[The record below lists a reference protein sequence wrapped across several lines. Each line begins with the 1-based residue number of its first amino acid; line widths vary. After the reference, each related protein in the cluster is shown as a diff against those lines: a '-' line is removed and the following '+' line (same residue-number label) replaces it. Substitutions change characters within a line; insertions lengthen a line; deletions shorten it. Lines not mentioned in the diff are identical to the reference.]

1 MAAEEQERQS
11 IKRELRQ
18 RLATAGERWLF
29 VLRWVLFALACGAVL
44 GVLGGVFAKL
54 IDLAGAIRTAH
65 PAFLLLLPVGAV
77 AIHGYYRMIRAD
89 DSGTNLIISSVQAG
103 EAVPLRLAPAIFLST
118 VFSHL
123 CGASVG
129 REGAA
134 LQLGG
139 SVSSALGKLFRL
151 RRDDH
156 HVMVMCGMSAAFSAI
171 FGTPMSA
178 AVFSMEVVNV
188 GIMHYAAL
196 LPCIVSSLTARAVA
210 RAVFGLPDAKYV
222 VTSIPDLTLGTAAE
236 AGIFGLFCGLACILY
251 CSCLHHAEEGF
262 QKRIASPFLRA
273 LLLGSVLLLLTFL
286 SGSQTYNGTGA
297 SVIADAIFGVPLPWY
312 DLLVKI
318 LFTSLSLAAG
328 YKGGEIVP
336 ALFVGSCLGNL
347 TGALFPACGR
357 SLLAACGIGAAFC
370 GVTNSP
376 ITALLICL
384 DLFGLDG
391 APYYLLAVAV
401 SYLAS
406 GYYGLY
412 STQRYASAKYHADF
426 PESRDILK

>member
-11 IKRELRQ
+11 IRRELRQ

-297 SVIADAIFGVPLPWY
+297 SVIADAIFGGPSPGMTFSSRSCSPPSPWQQATRA
-312 DLLVKI
+312 VR
-318 LFTSLSLAAG
+318 SS
-328 YKGGEIVP
+328 P
-336 ALFVGSCLGNL
+336 PCLWD
-347 TGALFPACGR
+347 P
-357 SLLAACGIGAAFC
+357 
-370 GVTNSP
+370 
-376 ITALLICL
+376 
-384 DLFGLDG
+384 
-391 APYYLLAVAV
+391 
-401 SYLAS
+401 AS
-406 GYYGLY
+406 G
-412 STQRYASAKYHADF
+412 T
-426 PESRDILK
+426 

>member
-1 MAAEEQERQS
+1 MADQEQKS
-11 IKRELRQ
+11 IREQLKQ
-18 RLATAGERWLF
+18 RAATAGSRWLF
-29 VLRWVLFALACGAVL
+29 VLRWVLFAFACGIVL
-44 GVLGGVFAKL
+44 GLLGGAFAKL
-54 IDLAGAIRTAH
+54 IDLAGAVRMAD
-65 PAFLLLLPVGAV
+65 PFFLLLLPVGAV
-77 AIHGYYRMIRAD
+77 MIQGFYRLIRAD
-89 DSGTNLIISSVQAG
+89 NSGTNLILSSVQSG
-103 EAVPLRLAPAIFLST
+103 EAVPLRLAPAIFFST

-171 FGTPMSA
+171 FATPMSA

-273 LLLGSVLLLLTFL
+273 LLLGSILLFLTFL
-286 SGSQTYNGTGA
+286 SGGQTYNGTGA
-297 SVIADAIFGVPLPWY
+297 SVIGDAIFGVSLPWY
-312 DLLVKI
+312 DLFVKI

-347 TGALFPACGR
+347 SGALFPACGR

-384 DLFGLDG
+384 DLFGMDG

-412 STQRYASAKYHADF
+412 HTQKIAWPKYQAGF
-426 PESRDILK
+426 PESGDRKK

>member
-1 MAAEEQERQS
+1 MISKGQL
-11 IKRELRQ
+11 KQ
-18 RLATAGERWLF
+18 RLATTGSRWWF
-29 VLRWVLFALACGAVL
+29 VLRWVAFALVCGVVL
-44 GVLGGVFAKL
+44 GLVGGAFAKL
-54 IDLAGAIRTAH
+54 IDLAGDVRTAH
-65 PAFLLLLPVGAV
+65 PAFLLLLPVGALL
-77 AIHGYYRMIRAD
+77 IHGFYKAIRAD
-89 DSGTNLIISSVQAG
+89 DTGTNLILSSVQSG
-103 EAVPLRLAPAIFLST
+103 QAVPLRLAPAIFFST

-139 SVSSALGKLFRL
+139 SVSSALGKIFHLH
-151 RRDDH
+151 RDDH

-171 FGTPMSA
+171 FATPMSA

-210 RAVFGLPDAKYV
+210 RAVFDLPDARYA
-222 VTSIPDLTLGTAAE
+222 VTSIPTLSFGTAVE
-236 AGIFGLFCGLACILY
+236 AGVFGLACGFVCILY
-251 CSCLHHAEEGF
+251 CSCLHHAETGF
-262 QKRIASPFLRA
+262 QKRIKSPALRAVILGA
-273 LLLGSVLLLLTFL
+273 LLLGMTYL
-286 SGSQTYNGTGA
+286 SGGQTFNGTGS
-297 SVIADAIFGVPLPWY
+297 SVIGDAIFGVSLPWY
-312 DLLVKI
+312 YLLVKI

-347 TGALFPACGR
+347 TGAFFPACGR

-384 DLFGLDG
+384 DLFGMDG

-412 STQRYASAKYHADF
+412 NTQKIAWPKYRAGF
-426 PESRDILK
+426 PESGEKN